1 MENSN
6 RNPRQIRSKFSFFL
20 TMKVKT
26 SVFMR
31 PNIRYIFFMLLF
43 SVSCSS
49 DEEIIWNA
57 RDSLSRG
64 NTAEAMRLYE
74 SILKKN
80 PTHLEANRTLGMIL
94 ADSGLALNSAAF
106 YLEKAESSLPGDS
119 SLLLYLLE
127 IHLQEKD
134 RDKTKRILEK
144 ISKSKD
150 KEMENY
156 AIFLKDCLLEKKK
169 NGSEFNRFK
178 TSAIPTLL
186 PPARRLFLKCE
197 LSLYGVS
204 HNSGF
209 ICPKN
214 RTVYL
219 SSKFPKLGP
228 SPLSESGVR
237 IFKYSL
243 GYFPS
248 VMSFINHNKLNLLF
262 LFDSDELLPKLSI
275 STLGSCS
282 ISRSFLCFTCSTK
295 RELSCVHF
303 LIHHEIV
310 SIS

>member
-1 MENSN
+1 
-6 RNPRQIRSKFSFFL
+6 
-20 TMKVKT
+20 
-26 SVFMR
+26 MR
-31 PNIRYIFFMLLF
+31 PNIRYIFFFFLTFFF

-49 DEEIIWNA
+49 DEETIWNA

-150 KEMENY
+150 KEIESY

-178 TSAIPTLL
+178 TSTIPTLL

-204 HNSGF
+204 HNSDP
-209 ICPKN
+209 IHPKKQ
-214 RTVYL
+214 TGHL
-219 SSKFPKLGP
+219 PSKFPKL
-228 SPLSESGVR
+228 
-237 IFKYSL
+237 
-243 GYFPS
+243 
-248 VMSFINHNKLNLLF
+248 NLLP
-262 LFDSDELLPKLSI
+262 LFESSVK
-275 STLGSCS
+275 TLQHQPHRVF
-282 ISRSFLCFTCSTK
+282 SRAS
-295 RELSCVHF
+295 
-303 LIHHEIV
+303 
-310 SIS
+310 

>member
-31 PNIRYIFFMLLF
+31 PNIRYIFFFFLMLLF

-150 KEMENY
+150 KEMESY

-197 LSLYGVS
+197 LSLYSVS
-204 HNSGF
+204 HNSG
-209 ICPKN
+209 
-214 RTVYL
+214 
-219 SSKFPKLGP
+219 
-228 SPLSESGVR
+228 
-237 IFKYSL
+237 
-243 GYFPS
+243 
-248 VMSFINHNKLNLLF
+248 FINHNKLNLLF
-262 LFDSDELLPKLSI
+262 LFNSDESLPKLSI
-275 STLGSCS
+275 STLRSCS
-282 ISRSFLCFTCSTK
+282 ISRSFLCFTYSTK
-295 RELSCVHF
+295 RKLSR
-303 LIHHEIV
+303 V
-310 SIS
+310 STS

>member
-1 MENSN
+1 
-6 RNPRQIRSKFSFFL
+6 
-20 TMKVKT
+20 
-26 SVFMR
+26 
-31 PNIRYIFFMLLF
+31 MLLF

-150 KEMENY
+150 KEMESY

-178 TSAIPTLL
+178 TSTVPTLL

-197 LSLYGVS
+197 LSLYSVS

-209 ICPKN
+209 FYPKN

-219 SSKFPKLGP
+219 FPKP
-228 SPLSESGVR
+228 SLLPLPESNVR

-248 VMSFINHNKLNLLF
+248 IMSFINHNKLNLLF
-262 LFDSDELLPKLSI
+262 LFNSDELLPKLSI
-275 STLGSCS
+275 STLKSCS
-282 ISRSFLCFTCSTK
+282 TNRSFFCFTCSTK
-295 RELSCVHF
+295 RNSLAST
-303 LIHHEIV
+303 
-310 SIS
+310 S

>member
-20 TMKVKT
+20 TTKVKT

-31 PNIRYIFFMLLF
+31 PNIRYIFFLFLMLLF
-43 SVSCSS
+43 SVFCSS
-49 DEEIIWNA
+49 DEEMIWNA

-150 KEMENY
+150 KEIESY

-178 TSAIPTLL
+178 TSTIPTLL

-197 LSLYGVS
+197 LSLYSVS
-204 HNSGF
+204 QNSDF
-209 ICPKN
+209 IYPKN

-219 SSKFPKLGP
+219 PLKFLKLKP
-228 SPLSESGVR
+228 
-237 IFKYSL
+237 I
-243 GYFPS
+243 
-248 VMSFINHNKLNLLF
+248 
-262 LFDSDELLPKLSI
+262 LLPESSARTFKHFI
-275 STLGSCS
+275 HG
-282 ISRSFLCFTCSTK
+282 
-295 RELSCVHF
+295 ELF
-303 LIHHEIV
+303 PEHHEFHK
-310 SIS
+310 S

>member
-1 MENSN
+1 MGLLENSN

-20 TMKVKT
+20 TTKVKT
-26 SVFMR
+26 SAFMR
-31 PNIRYIFFMLLF
+31 PNIRYIFFFFLTFFF

-49 DEEIIWNA
+49 DEETIWNA

-150 KEMENY
+150 KEIESY

-178 TSAIPTLL
+178 TSTIPTLL

-204 HNSGF
+204 HNSDP
-209 ICPKN
+209 IHPKKQ
-214 RTVYL
+214 TGHL
-219 SSKFPKLGP
+219 PSKFPKL
-228 SPLSESGVR
+228 
-237 IFKYSL
+237 
-243 GYFPS
+243 
-248 VMSFINHNKLNLLF
+248 NLLP
-262 LFDSDELLPKLSI
+262 LFESSVK
-275 STLGSCS
+275 TLQHQPHRVF
-282 ISRSFLCFTCSTK
+282 SRAS
-295 RELSCVHF
+295 
-303 LIHHEIV
+303 
-310 SIS
+310 